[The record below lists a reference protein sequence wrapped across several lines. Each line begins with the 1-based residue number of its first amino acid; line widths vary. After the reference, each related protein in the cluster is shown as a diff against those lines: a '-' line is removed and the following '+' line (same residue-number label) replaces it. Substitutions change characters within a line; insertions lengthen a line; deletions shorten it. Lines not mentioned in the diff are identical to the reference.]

1 MSKNVLVISTSP
13 RRNGNSKLLADAFA
27 NGARQAGNSVENISL
42 HDKTICFCKGCL
54 SCQKSQRCV
63 IHDDADTIAQ
73 KMRAADVL
81 VFATPI
87 YYYGMSGQMKT
98 MLDRGNPLYASDY
111 AFREVYLL
119 AAAAEEEEHT
129 MDGAVNG
136 LRGWLACFPKARLAG
151 TVFGAAWMWRAPSK
165 NTPLYKKLM
174 KWAWRFRMAERL
186 DPWGGFYQNLIDAG
200 CSQATAQ
207 QCVALARGEKK
218 ADLLRLLSHHRAALL
233 DAVHANQK
241 RIDCLD
247 YLLYRIGKEGA
258 DRR

>member
-136 LRGWLACFPKARLAG
+136 LRGWLACFPKARLEMG
-151 TVFGAAWMWRAPSK
+151 
-165 NTPLYKKLM
+165 
-174 KWAWRFRMAERL
+174 MAVSN
-186 DPWGGFYQNLIDAG
+186 G
-200 CSQATAQ
+200 
-207 QCVALARGEKK
+207 
-218 ADLLRLLSHHRAALL
+218 
-233 DAVHANQK
+233 
-241 RIDCLD
+241 
-247 YLLYRIGKEGA
+247 
-258 DRR
+258 